1 MTKAIKYD
9 IINLRKRKKEGGTM
23 FNKNKL
29 SAKIIENG
37 FSVQEIAEKL
47 GINPSTLYRKMNS
60 ETDFTRNEITML
72 RDFLH
77 FSLEEMN
84 EIFFA

>member
-1 MTKAIKYD
+1 
-9 IINLRKRKKEGGTM
+9 M